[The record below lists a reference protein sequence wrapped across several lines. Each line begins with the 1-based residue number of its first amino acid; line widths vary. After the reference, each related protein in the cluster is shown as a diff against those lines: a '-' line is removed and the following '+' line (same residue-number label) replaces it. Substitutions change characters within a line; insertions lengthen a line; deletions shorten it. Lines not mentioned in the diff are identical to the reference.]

1 MARSGRS
8 LRAINERALTR
19 ATEQRD
25 EMLVRTADALKMA
38 RAASGRPTDRLSA
51 GRSVPGDRVKNAR

>member
-8 LRAINERALTR
+8 LRAINELALARAV
-19 ATEQRD
+19 EQRE

-38 RAASGRPTDRLSA
+38 RAASGRATDRLSA
-51 GRSVPGDRVKNAR
+51 GRSVPRDRSKNAR